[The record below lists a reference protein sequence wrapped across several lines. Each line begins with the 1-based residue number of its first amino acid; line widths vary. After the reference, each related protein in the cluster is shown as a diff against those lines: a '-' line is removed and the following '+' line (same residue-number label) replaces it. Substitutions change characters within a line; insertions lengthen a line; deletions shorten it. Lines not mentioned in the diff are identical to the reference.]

1 MKRILTSFLLLS
13 FCITAQQSAAQSTNA
28 MVQKF
33 MTDTA
38 FTCIAV
44 SANGDVYAGTNGK
57 GMVRYDKQNWK
68 VWNGMFSPITR
79 GYIRQISTS
88 ITGDSVWIASS
99 GYVLNLGS
107 GEAGNNMNFLGG
119 VHLMGKRNNLAKI
132 YYKGRPVLGQAP
144 NPGPPTRN
152 VLGVAV
158 DKNGVPWCAASYHDS
173 TTYPAFL
180 NYNARYHFAP
190 GAVGRYNGDNFSFIT
205 GPALPD
211 PTGILIGVGNNYKDE
226 SYSIGK
232 RRTCRAIAQAGNEML
247 VASDGYEQAAGNI
260 ITAGILRYD
269 LAGNYIGK
277 YDENNTGMPF
287 GLTNSSMAPWALYR
301 DAVGRIWAGMNS
313 TRGIAVLD
321 TNGVWTHIG
330 LPAILN
336 GGQVRAH
343 AITGNSR
350 GEVFFGTNSGLLIY
364 RGVGS
369 FLSDTSYIL
378 YNTTN
383 GLSSNA
389 VTGVAIDKDE
399 TIWLATS
406 AGVNKLSRGNLVVYN
421 LFRDVLTP
429 SVTDDDH
436 FRRIIAVYDSKE
448 PQSRID
454 KDTLFIAA
462 DSSKATIF
470 KWTGSNPKNMK
481 FRIKDGAAVTNPREH
496 GRFVVRYLDPVAND
510 SIRVQY
516 YHPSY
521 IDDLY
526 TVSTQFNGKSVRL
539 EVVDTTSTPEQVMLD
554 IPVKIVL
561 PPVLMMH
568 GIWSDGSTWD
578 ELKEYFMTNGMYR
591 YKEYEILTPSYPPD
605 REFALNRTFVSG
617 YIDDLIKNCGDN
629 RMSAGKVDV
638 VGHSMGGI
646 LTRLYLQE
654 GVNAVTYKKNIHKLV
669 TINTPHSGSP
679 LANIVAGKDDFF
691 KWIMKKVGKDPYNG
705 ALDNLSIGK
714 AAIDSL
720 LNGPDL
726 NKNIVPSHVIHTT
739 DELPAWVEFANERIN
754 KFVKSPIKLKP
765 TSYFNIVPSGGSSF
779 KPNPWVILAKAAIF
793 SIKYYLM
800 SGTSCSWDSPLNPC
814 LEKVFGGK
822 SDLIVSDSSQMGGMY
837 DAQTYISGYN
847 HLNVHTSPP
856 AYIRVLELFRADAN
870 SNLFSRNGFHPRR
883 FVWHPEEGTQ
893 PGRNPVDSVRII
905 SPSYG
910 AAFNRGDSVHVTVRA
925 SSGVGRMLFAMG
937 FEDDMDA
944 FAAEAPDSVFS
955 FKIPDN
961 VVDRINYKIF
971 GFDAAGNMVTDSSY
985 ITIGVNPALVLD
997 SIKIA
1002 HANRDDIKV
1011 FLGDS
1016 TDIAIMGYYNDGMV
1030 RNLTYQAGITYSTLA
1045 NGVSVSGEGD
1055 MKGLILGYDELK
1067 AIYMGKSDSVF
1078 VEVVRRA
1085 PYDTVPDVI
1094 LPVRFTKI
1102 NARYDGSGVRVSW
1115 STAMEL
1121 NNHHFEVEHSTDGR
1135 TFSKAGSVAA
1145 TNYPNGSSYNFLHT
1159 GYAAGKNY
1167 YRIKQVDID
1176 GTASYSTIVMAN
1188 VPVKNSIIVYP
1199 NPVEELLIVDLSKAA
1214 GHNAR
1219 TLRIVNAVG
1228 QVLHQ
1233 QHIAPGTVK
1242 TTVEAGELQPGIY
1255 IFEIIGADKKR
1266 IWSEKIIKN
1275 R

>member
-1 MKRILTSFLLLS
+1 MKKTLTNLLLLL
-13 FCITAQQSAAQSTNA
+13 FCITTQQSTAQSTNTT
-28 MVQKF
+28 VQKF

-57 GMVRYDKQNWK
+57 GMVRYDKQTWK
-68 VWNGMFSPITR
+68 LWNGLFSPVTR
-79 GYIRQISTS
+79 GNIRQITTS
-88 ITGDSVWIASS
+88 GDSVWIASS
-99 GYVLNLGS
+99 GYVFYLGFP
-107 GEAGNNMNFLGG
+107 EAGNNMNLLGG
-119 VHLMGKRNNLAKI
+119 IHLMGKKNNLAKI
-132 YYKGRPVLGQAP
+132 YYKGRPVLGQMN

-158 DKNGVPWCAASYHDS
+158 AGNGVTWCAASYHDS
-173 TTYPAFL
+173 TTYNVISPGSP
-180 NYNARYHFAP
+180 RYHFAP
-190 GAVGRYNGDNFSFIT
+190 GAVGKYNGNSFDFIT

-277 YDENNTGMPF
+277 YEESNTGIPF

-301 DAVGRIWAGMNS
+301 DAVGRIWAGFSS

-330 LPAILN
+330 LPAVLS
-336 GGQVRAH
+336 GGQVRAN

-350 GEVFFGTNSGLLIY
+350 GEVFFGTNSGLLMY
-364 RGVGS
+364 RGIGS
-369 FLSDTSYIL
+369 FLSDTSYVL
-378 YNTTN
+378 YNTAD
-383 GLSSNA
+383 GLSSNT

-399 TIWLATS
+399 SIWLATG

-429 SVTDDDH
+429 SVTDDNN
-436 FRRIIAVYDSKE
+436 FRRVIALYDSKD

-470 KWTGSNPKNMK
+470 KWTGSNPKNVK

-526 TVSTQFNGKSVRL
+526 TVSTQFNGKAVRL
-539 EVVDTTSTPEQVMLD
+539 EVVDTTVTPELVMLD

-568 GIWSDGSTWD
+568 GIWSDGGTWD
-578 ELKEYFMTNGMYR
+578 ELKEYFMTNGLYR
-591 YKEYEILTPSYPPD
+591 YKPYEILTPSYPSD
-605 REFALNRTFVSG
+605 REFTLNRTFVSG
-617 YIDDLIKNCGDN
+617 YIDDLIKNCGQN

-654 GVNAVTYKKNIHKLV
+654 GVGAVTYKKNVHKLV

-691 KWIMKKVGKDPYNG
+691 KWIMQKVGKDPYNG

-714 AAIDSL
+714 APIDSL

-726 NKNIVPSHVIHTT
+726 NKNIVPSHAIHTT
-739 DELPAWVEFANERIN
+739 DELPAWVEFANERVN

-765 TSYFNIVPSGGSSF
+765 TPYFNVVSSGGSIR
-779 KPNPWVILAKAAIF
+779 PNPWVIAAKAAIF
-793 SIKYYLM
+793 GIKYYM
-800 SGTSCSWDSPLNPC
+800 MKGTSCPWDTPLNPC
-814 LEKVFGGK
+814 LEKIFGGK

-837 DAQTYISGYN
+837 DAETYINGYN

-883 FVWHPEEGTQ
+883 FVWDPVNGTQ

-925 SSGVGRMLFAMG
+925 SSGVGRMLFVMG
-937 FEDDMDA
+937 YEGDMDA
-944 FAAEAPDSVFS
+944 FGLEAPDSVFR

-961 VVDRINYKIF
+961 VMDRINYKIF
-971 GFDAAGNMVTDSSY
+971 GFDASGNEVTDSSY

-1002 HANRDDIKV
+1002 HVNREDIKV

-1016 TDIAIMGYYNDGMV
+1016 TDVAIMGYYNDGMV
-1030 RNLTYQAGITYSTLA
+1030 RNLTYQSGINYTTLA
-1045 NGVSVSGEGD
+1045 NSVSVSGQGD

-1067 AIYMGKSDSVF
+1067 ATYLGKSDSVF

-1085 PYDTVPDVI
+1085 PYDTVPNPV

-1102 NARYDGSGVRVSW
+1102 TARYEGKDVRVSW

-1135 TFSKAGSVAA
+1135 TFTKAGSVAA
-1145 TNYPNGSSYNFLHT
+1145 TNYPNGSSYDFLHNN
-1159 GYAAGKNY
+1159 YVAGKNY

-1176 GTASYSTIVMAN
+1176 GTATYSTIVMAN

-1199 NPVEELLIVDLSKAA
+1199 NPVEELLIVDLSKASN
-1214 GHNAR
+1214 HNAR
-1219 TLRIVNAVG
+1219 IIRIVNAVG
-1228 QVLHQ
+1228 QVFHQ
-1233 QHIAPGTVK
+1233 QNIAPGTIK
-1242 TTVEAGELQPGIY
+1242 TTVEVAGLKPGIY
-1255 IFEIIGADKKR
+1255 IFEIISADKKR